1 MAGVKG
7 RSGRKK
13 VGRPKKKID
22 QTEFEKLC
30 GLQCTRQEIADF
42 FDVDVTTL
50 YRWCKETYNE
60 SFETISKKK
69 ASYGKIS
76 LRRTQF
82 ELSKKS
88 ANMAIWL
95 GKQLLDQEDKMKVDA
110 VVLQDDTT
118 RRMEEFFTNAKRDYN
133 EGQDTEDSEG

>member
-1 MAGVKG
+1 MA
-7 RSGRKK
+7 RT
-13 VGRPKKKID
+13 GRPRKHID
-22 QTEFEKLC
+22 KREFEKLC
-30 GLQCTRQEIADF
+30 GLQCTKQEIADF
-42 FDVDVTTL
+42 FDCDITTIDK
-50 YRWCKETYNE
+50 WCKREYKENF
-60 SFETISKKK
+60 SVIANKK

-95 GKQLLDQEDKMKVDA
+95 GKQILDQDEKIKVDA

-118 RRMEEFFTNAKRDYN
+118 RRMEAFFEDARTDYN
-133 EGQDTEDSEG
+133 SRQDSESIEG